1 MSLELNLRFPDPEHV
16 IISLDGETTEA
27 LPFSMP
33 LHREEHEE
41 LRWYLETYAAHYT
54 TEVDD
59 QRAARLAQ
67 QLPAWG
73 QALFD
78 AVWHDRAAQRLL
90 NAFQDSQEPGRLLT
104 ISAEHPSILALPW
117 ELLHDS
123 APGGTFVLHE
133 HPRLSIRRRMPGA
146 TGGRRTARVQ
156 SKAQLRLL
164 FVISRPSGASFID
177 PRADAQAVLEAV
189 QAEAPGAVEVE
200 FLRPATLAGL
210 VKRLEDT
217 TLPPVD
223 IVHFDG
229 HGVFDR
235 HGHIATPQA
244 RQETRSTPET
254 DLLRTADLQPGPN
267 TGYLL
272 FEQDDGRTH
281 YVAAPLLGDMLHRQQ
296 VAMVVLS
303 ACQSAMLGDSAEPMG
318 SVAVRLTA
326 TGIPA
331 VLAMTHSVLV
341 STTRQLFGE
350 FYGQLARGQAIGAAL
365 DTARRALYRQ
375 PGKHM
380 VTRGT
385 ERVRLHLHD
394 WFVPALYQ
402 MGQDVALLQTA
413 PAARPVSAP
422 PARHNLPDQQ
432 EAGFFGR
439 RRELWDI
446 ERWYVQGTRRLTIS
460 GFGGQG
466 KTALAQEVGRWLLRT
481 GLFQAVVFV
490 DYTAFQGVDPVGLAC
505 STLAT
510 VLDSNVLDAEAA
522 TTALHHTPTL
532 LILDNLEA
540 LDAAPLRELLEAARA
555 WSEAGA
561 SRVLCTTR
569 TPDLQH
575 PDYPI
580 ANSRR
585 HRVLPLAGLEA
596 EEALRYVQ
604 ALHELPPAP
613 SVPPPSRE
621 GLLRL
626 CRLVDGH
633 ALSIGLLAQ
642 QLKTRRVA
650 ELGERLEALLADTP
664 DNPLLASLNLS
675 LERLDDA
682 AQAWLPRLGVFQGGA
697 LEDALLAITEIPEA
711 DWAALRPSLVAAALM
726 QPEAV
731 SGVTSPYLKFHPT
744 LAPALWARLEPAQQA
759 DLSARHR
766 QGYYA
771 LSGDLYR
778 EDDRQPHEV
787 RAIARRELPNLL
799 HAVDTALL
807 AREEWSVDFVS
818 RVNRFLGV
826 FGRQRDRTVLTQ
838 RAQAG
843 GTQTGSQAWYLARSN
858 HGEQLFAAGQYD
870 AAAAVFQAVLAGL
883 GQAPSYDRGVTLLWL
898 GRCVCK
904 QGQPAQAVSYGQQVL
919 QVLEQVPASAAV
931 QQLQATA
938 QTDLGDALAA
948 LGDYHAA
955 QEAYEASL
963 QLAQASGND
972 RQAAVVAFQLGVL
985 AHQRGDRPGAA
996 TSYRAAQR
1004 TFQQLGEP
1012 EPESVAWHQLGLL
1025 YQQGQQCYEAET
1037 AYREAARLRE
1047 AHGLLLGKNGVANTW
1062 DQLAQVSAS
1071 RGRPLEAEAW
1081 FHKALHAMRQGRDD
1095 AGLVITLSNLADLLR
1110 QQPTRL
1116 AEAQSLAEES
1126 LAIKQTMAPN
1136 ATEIWKTYTLLAD
1149 IAAQQ
1154 SDPALAQAYH
1164 GLARQT
1170 YRAWPG
1176 ARQVRQRHGALVTA
1190 VVATVAQPTR
1200 RADLEAG
1207 LTQMEQHGW
1216 GQLVAAIRRLLDGE
1230 RHDDSLHAQLDH
1242 FESLILDTIL
1252 SGLADPQGLA
1262 ALLGEAAS
1270 TPDTAEGQP
1279 APDADSSP

>member
-16 IISLDGETTEA
+16 IVSLDGESTEA
-27 LPFSMP
+27 LPFTTP
-33 LHREEHEE
+33 LRQEDHEE
-41 LRWYLETYAAHYT
+41 LRWYLETYAARYT

-78 AVWHDRAAQRLL
+78 AVWHDRAAQRLF

-123 APGGTFVLHE
+123 APGGTFLLHE
-133 HPRLSIRRRMPGA
+133 SPRLSIRRRMPGS
-146 TGGRRTARVQ
+146 TGGRRPVRVQ
-156 SKAQLRLL
+156 PKTHLRLL
-164 FVISRPSGASFID
+164 FVISRPSNASFID

-200 FLRPATLAGL
+200 FLRPATLDGL

-235 HGHIATPQA
+235 HGQIATQQV
-244 RQETRSTPET
+244 RQEARSTPET
-254 DLLRTADLQPGPN
+254 NLLRTADLQPGPN
-267 TGYLL
+267 TGSLL
-272 FEQDDGRTH
+272 FEQADGRTH

-326 TGIPA
+326 TGIPS

-350 FYGQLARGQAIGAAL
+350 LYGQLARGQTVGVAL

-385 ERVRLHLHD
+385 ERLRLHLHD

-402 MGQDVALLQTA
+402 MGQDVALLQ
-413 PAARPVSAP
+413 PAAASHPASTPA
-422 PARHNLPDQQ
+422 ARHNLPAVP

-446 ERWYVQGTRRLTIS
+446 ACWYVQGTRRLTLS

-466 KTALAQEVGRWLLRT
+466 KTALAQEAGRWLLCT

-490 DYTAFQGVDPVGLAC
+490 DYAAFQGVDPVGLAC

-510 VLDSNVLDAEAA
+510 VLDTNVLDAEAA
-522 TTALHHTPTL
+522 TAVLHQTPTL

-540 LDAAPLRELLEAARA
+540 LDAAPLRELLDAARA

-585 HRVLPLAGLEA
+585 HRVLPLAGLDA

-613 SVPPPSRE
+613 TVPPPSRE

-664 DNPLLASLNLS
+664 GNPLLASLNLS
-675 LERLDDA
+675 LERLDA
-682 AQAWLPRLGVFQGGA
+682 AASAWLPRLGVFQGGA
-697 LEDALLAITEIPEA
+697 MENVLLAITEIPEA
-711 DWAALRPSLVAAALM
+711 DWATLRPSLVAAALI

-731 SGVTSPYLKFHPT
+731 PGVTPPYLKFHPT
-744 LAPALWARLEPAQQA
+744 LAPALWARLEAAQQA

-771 LSGDLYR
+771 LSGDLYN
-778 EDDRQPHEV
+778 EDARQPHEA

-807 AREEWSVDFVS
+807 AREEWAVDFVDK
-818 RVNRFLGV
+818 VNQFLGF
-826 FGRQRDRTVLTQ
+826 FGRQRDRTVLSQ
-838 RAQAG
+838 RVQAG
-843 GTQTGSQAWYLARSN
+843 GTQTGSQAWYLARSGQ
-858 HGEQLFAAGQYD
+858 GEQLYATGQYD
-870 AAAAVFQAVLAGL
+870 AAEAVFQAVLAGQ
-883 GQAPSYDRGVTLLWL
+883 GEAPSYERGVTLLRL
-898 GRCVCK
+898 GRCVHV
-904 QGQPAQAVSYGQQVL
+904 QGHPEQAVSYCRQALLGL
-919 QVLEQVPASAAV
+919 DQVPASADV
-931 QQLQATA
+931 RQLQAA
-938 QTDLGDALAA
+938 VQVDLGDALAA
-948 LGDYHAA
+948 LGDYAAA
-955 QEAYEASL
+955 QAAYAASL
-963 QLAQASGND
+963 RLAQANGND
-972 RQAAVVAFQLGVL
+972 RQVAVVTFQLGTL
-985 AHQRGDRPGAA
+985 AYRHGDLPSAA
-996 TSYRAAQR
+996 ASYRTAQR

-1012 EPESVAWHQLGLL
+1012 ASEATAWHQLGLL
-1025 YQQGQQCYEAET
+1025 YQQSQQWDEAET
-1037 AYREAARLRE
+1037 AYREAARIRE
-1047 AHGLLLGKNGVANTW
+1047 AHGMLFGVNGAAGTW
-1062 DQLAQVSAS
+1062 NQLAVVSQL

-1081 FHKALHAMRQGRDD
+1081 YGKALHARRQGGDT
-1095 AGLVITLSNLADLLR
+1095 AGLAITLHNLANLLR

-1116 AEAQSLAEES
+1116 AEARRLAEES
-1126 LAIKQTMAPN
+1126 LAIKQTMDSA
-1136 ATEIWKTYTLLAD
+1136 AAIWTTYAVLAD
-1149 IAAQQ
+1149 ITAQQ
-1154 SDPALAQAYH
+1154 SDPASAQTYRR
-1164 GLARQT
+1164 LARQT
-1170 YRAWPG
+1170 YSAWPG
-1176 ARQVRQRHGALVTA
+1176 AQQVRQQHGALITA
-1190 VVATVAQPTR
+1190 VVATVAQPAQ
-1200 RADLEAG
+1200 RAALDAVLA
-1207 LTQMEQHGW
+1207 QIEQRGG

-1230 RHDDSLHAQLDH
+1230 RHDDSLHAQLNYR
-1242 FESLILDTIL
+1242 ESLILDTIL

-1262 ALLGEAAS
+1262 ALLAEVAS

-1279 APDADSSP
+1279 APDAGSSQ

>member
-16 IISLDGETTEA
+16 IVSLDGESTET
-27 LPFSMP
+27 LPFTTP
-33 LHREEHEE
+33 LRQEEHEE
-41 LRWYLETYAAHYT
+41 LRWYLETYAARYT

-67 QLPAWG
+67 QLPVWG

-78 AVWHDRAAQRLL
+78 AVWHDRAAQRLF

-123 APGGTFVLHE
+123 APGGTFLLHE
-133 HPRLSIRRRMPGA
+133 SPRLSIRRRMPGS
-146 TGGRRTARVQ
+146 TGGRRPVRVQ
-156 SKAQLRLL
+156 SKTQLRLL
-164 FVISRPSGASFID
+164 FVIIRPTDAPFID
-177 PRADAQAVLEAV
+177 PRADALAVLEAV

-200 FLRPATLAGL
+200 FLRPATLDGL
-210 VKRLEDT
+210 VKRLENT

-235 HGHIATPQA
+235 HGHIPAQQD
-244 RQETRSTPET
+244 RQEARSMPET

-272 FEQDDGRTH
+272 FEQADGRTH

-303 ACQSAMLGDSAEPMG
+303 ACQSAMLGDSEEPMG

-326 TGIPA
+326 TGIPS

-385 ERVRLHLHD
+385 ERVQLHLHD

-402 MGQDVALLQTA
+402 MGQDVALLHSA
-413 PAARPVSAP
+413 AAARPVSAP
-422 PARHNLPDQQ
+422 AARHNLPAVQ

-446 ERWYVQGTRRLTIS
+446 ACWFVQGTRRLTLS

-466 KTALAQEVGRWLLRT
+466 KTALAQEAGRWLLRT

-510 VLDSNVLDAEAA
+510 VLDTNVLDAEAA
-522 TTALHHTPTL
+522 TTALRQMPTL

-575 PDYPI
+575 PDYPS

-585 HRVLPLAGLEA
+585 HRVLPLAGLDE

-613 SVPPPSRE
+613 TVPPPSRE
-621 GLLRL
+621 GLLTL

-650 ELGERLEALLADTP
+650 ELGERLQALLANTP

-675 LERLDDA
+675 LERLDAA

-697 LEDALLAITEIPEA
+697 FEDNLLTITGIPETA
-711 DWAALRPSLVAAALM
+711 WAALRPSLVAVALI

-731 SGVTSPYLKFHPT
+731 PGVTPPYLRFHPT
-744 LAPALWARLEPAQQA
+744 LAPALWARLEPTQQA

-766 QGYYA
+766 QGYDEV
-771 LSGDLYR
+771 SGYLYR
-778 EDDRQPHEV
+778 EDHRHPHAV
-787 RAIARRELPNLL
+787 RAIVRRELPNLL
-799 HAVDTALL
+799 HAVDAALQ
-807 AREEWSVDFVS
+807 AREEWAVSFVNN
-818 RVNRFLGV
+818 VNRFLDA
-826 FGRQRDRTVLTQ
+826 FGQQRDRTILTQ
-838 RAQAG
+838 RAQAS
-843 GTQTGSQAWYLARSN
+843 GTQRGSRAWYLARSN
-858 HGEQLFAAGQYD
+858 HGEQLYTAGQYD
-870 AAAAVFQAVLAGL
+870 AAEAVFQAVLAGL
-883 GQAPSYDRGVTLLWL
+883 EHAPSHERGVTLLRL
-898 GRCVCK
+898 GRCVLQ
-904 QGQPAQAVSYGQQVL
+904 QGRPAPALSYGQQAL
-919 QVLEQVPASAAV
+919 QVLDQVPASAAV
-931 QQLQATA
+931 QQLQAA
-938 QTDLGDALAA
+938 IQADLGDAKAA
-948 LGDYHAA
+948 LRDYAAA
-955 QEAYEASL
+955 QAAYEESL
-963 QLAQASGND
+963 RLAQANGND
-972 RQAAVVAFQLGVL
+972 RQAAVVAGQLGTL
-985 AHQRGDRPGAA
+985 ARRRGDLPSAA
-996 TSYRAAQR
+996 ASYRAAQR

-1012 EPESVAWHQLGLL
+1012 ASEALAWHQLGLV
-1025 YQQGQQCYEAET
+1025 YQDDQQWDKAET
-1037 AYREAARLRE
+1037 VYREAASIYE
-1047 AHGLLLGKNGVANTW
+1047 AHGPLFGRNSAASTW
-1062 DQLAQVSAS
+1062 QHLAQVSQL

-1081 FHKALHAMRQGRDD
+1081 YGKALHARRQSGDT
-1095 AGLVITLSNLADLLR
+1095 AGLAITLSNLADLLR

-1116 AEAQSLAEES
+1116 AEAQRLAKEA
-1126 LAIKQTMAPN
+1126 LAIQQTMDPN
-1136 ATEIWKTYTLLAD
+1136 AAQIWTTYHVLAD

-1154 SDPALAQAYH
+1154 SGPTSAQTYRR
-1164 GLARQT
+1164 LARQT

-1176 ARQVRQRHGALVTA
+1176 AKQVRQQHGALITA
-1190 VVATVAQPTR
+1190 VVATVAQPAQ
-1200 RADLEAG
+1200 RADLDAV
-1207 LTQMEQHGW
+1207 LIQWEQGGW
-1216 GQLVAAIRRLLDGE
+1216 GQFVAAIRRLLDGE
-1230 RHDDSLHAQLDH
+1230 RHDDSLHAQLH
-1242 FESLILDTIL
+1242 YIESLVLDTIL
-1252 SGLADPQGLA
+1252 SGLADPPGLA
-1262 ALLGEAAS
+1262 ALLGEA
-1270 TPDTAEGQP
+1270 DTAEGQP
-1279 APDADSSP
+1279 APDAGSSQ